1 MHLDAI
7 VIATLEQ
14 VAAGRGIEL
23 PAPALTH
30 TLTGDLGLRSLDLA
44 HVIAILEAELGA
56 DPFARLVPITSIRTV
71 GDLVE
76 AYRKCLAGEPPSD
89 AAVQEQAEAAQ
100 RGQTRRA
107 ATARRKE
114 SA

>member
-1 MHLDAI
+1 MNLEATI
-7 VIATLEQ
+7 IAALQQ

-23 PAPALTH
+23 PTPAPTH

-44 HVIAILEAELGA
+44 HVIAILEAELRA

-76 AYRKCLAGEPPSD
+76 AYRKCLAGEPT
-89 AAVQEQAEAAQ
+89 EQSGNSERVEAAARAQ
-100 RGQTRRA
+100 ARRA